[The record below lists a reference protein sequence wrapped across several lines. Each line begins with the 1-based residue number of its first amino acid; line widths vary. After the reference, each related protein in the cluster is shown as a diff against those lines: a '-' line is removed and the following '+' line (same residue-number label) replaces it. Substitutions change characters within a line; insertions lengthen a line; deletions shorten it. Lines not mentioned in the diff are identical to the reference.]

1 MKSKIYTISVVLI
14 IILISGLNN
23 LFAQWPQWRGVNRD
37 GICTEENLL
46 KEWPANGP
54 KRLWVANFVGDGW
67 SSTAIENN
75 VAYTVGRMDSVE
87 CVTAVDMD
95 GNMLWQTNYGVAH
108 KGDFPSSRCTPTFY
122 KDHVY
127 AFSGGGDFA
136 CLDSKTG
143 AIKWKFSGKDRFSAK
158 GNPVYQFCESPLVV
172 DDKVILTTA
181 GSKTT
186 IVALNYLTGESVW
199 ESETLNDTCDYV
211 SPVLI
216 ECADKKFI
224 FASTQRVFFT
234 ADLSTGKIIHK
245 VNNLVGII
253 PTVVN
258 KTSIYC
264 NEGRRGKLITYNQTK
279 NVFDFAWCDSI
290 PGSYMGGAVVVGDKI
305 IGTSRN
311 PNYGIHAIN
320 INTGKLAFASKTV
333 RESSVI
339 ATKDRIY
346 AYDQSNGKVY
356 LVKVTENSFEVVGS
370 FRVTIGSGE
379 YLAHLS
385 IANGILYIRH
395 GKALIAYDIKQS

>member
-1 MKSKIYTISVVLI
+1 MKSKLYFTSATLF
-14 IILISGLNN
+14 IILLAELNSSY
-23 LFAQWPQWRGVNRD
+23 AQWPQWRGANRD

-46 KEWPANGP
+46 KEWPTNGP
-54 KRLWVANFVGDGW
+54 KRIWVANFVGDGW
-67 SSTAIENN
+67 SSTSIDNN
-75 VAYTVGRMDSVE
+75 IAYTVGRIDSVE
-87 CVTAVDMD
+87 CVTAIDMN
-95 GNMLWQTNYGVAH
+95 GNMIWQTPYGVAH
-108 KGDFPSSRCTPTFY
+108 KGDFPNSRCTPTFY
-122 KDHVY
+122 KDYIY
-127 AFSGGGDFA
+127 AFSGGGEFA
-136 CLDSKTG
+136 CLESKTG
-143 AIKWKFSGKDRFSAK
+143 AIKWKFSSKDRFGAK

-186 IVALNYLTGESVW
+186 IVALNYLTGEPVW

-211 SPVLI
+211 SPILI
-216 ECADKKFI
+216 ESADKKLI

-234 ADLSTGKIIHK
+234 TDLATGKIVHK

-264 NEGRRGKLITYNQTK
+264 NEGRRGKLIIYNQTK
-279 NVFDFAWCDSI
+279 NDFDFAWCDSV
-290 PGSYMGGAVVVGDKI
+290 PGSYMGGAVVLGDKI

-320 INTGKLAFASKTV
+320 LNTGTLAFTNRTV

-339 ATKDRIY
+339 ATNDRIY
-346 AYDQSNGKVY
+346 AYDQSNGKVF
-356 LVKVTENSFEVVGS
+356 LLKLTDNGFEVVGS

-395 GKALIAYDIKQS
+395 GKALIAYDIRQS